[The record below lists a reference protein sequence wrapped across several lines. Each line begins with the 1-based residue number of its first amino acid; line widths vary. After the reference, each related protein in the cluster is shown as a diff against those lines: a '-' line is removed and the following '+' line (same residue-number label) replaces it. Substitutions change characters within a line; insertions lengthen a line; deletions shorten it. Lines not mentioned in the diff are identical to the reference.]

1 MDAIKI
7 IENGFVVT
15 CDGFDHAGRFAI
27 LVKGDR
33 IAELNPLA
41 AGLRARY
48 PNAEIVDASDKVI
61 LPGFVDAHYHGESFA
76 LRTWTAGTP
85 LSRWQKSPE
94 IRQASSYLHREAS
107 KEELAPLYRAA
118 YFSALKSG
126 VTTIAEFGFDHL
138 DVPFSAAREAL
149 KRTDLRGYVGIHNS
163 EQMDHA
169 RANGAPGGRSALVLP
184 GEDDL
189 TLYNMQTTIRMASE
203 MQWPIIA
210 HLGET
215 RQGHDAVR
223 RNFNRSIMRVLDEF
237 RILHQPIQLV
247 HTGPMDGEDLE
258 VLSQTRVPVIVCPT
272 ALFAKQTD
280 PPPVAAFLDRGIP
293 VALGS
298 DWGVPDPF
306 ENMRQFLR
314 LAGVDDPGPLG
325 LLRLHTINGAR
336 ALMMQDETGSIEGGK
351 KADLTFVDASD
362 LRHLLP
368 LESGDPVRF
377 LRAFLQTCS
386 SQAVS
391 DVMINGDFFLRKGQ
405 IMTYAEEDLKRE
417 YREAMAGLLERM
429 TIPGAAPV
437 PAAPIIPLRQ
447 EEPAANA
454 GTEAGSFDEGFRII
468 GTTGSLPRSSVNA
481 GEPLEQPPR
490 ELPKTV
496 RKTFGDDDL

>member
-1 MDAIKI
+1 MDSIKI

-15 CDGFDHAGRFAI
+15 CDGSDHVGRFAI

-76 LRTWTAGTP
+76 LRTWTAGIP

-94 IRQASSYLHREAS
+94 VRRAISYVLREAS
-107 KEELAPLYRAA
+107 KEELVPLYRAA
-118 YFSALKSG
+118 YFTALKAG
-126 VTTIAEFGFDHL
+126 VTTIAEFSFDHL
-138 DVPFSAAREAL
+138 DVPFAAAREAL
-149 KRTDLRGYVGIHNS
+149 KRTDLKGYVGIHNS

-169 RANGAPGGRSALVLP
+169 RADGSSGGRSALVLP

-189 TLYNMQTTIRMASE
+189 TLYNVQTTIRIASE

-215 RQGHDAVR
+215 RQGHDTVR

-237 RILHQPIQLV
+237 RILHHPVQLA
-247 HTGPMDGEDLE
+247 HTGPLDAEDLE
-258 VLSQTRVPVIVCPT
+258 VLSQTRVPVIVSP
-272 ALFAKQTD
+272 AAMFAKQTD

-298 DWGVPDPF
+298 DWGIPDPF

-314 LAGVDDPGPLG
+314 LAGPDDPGPLG
-325 LLRLHTINGAR
+325 LLRLHTIHGAR
-336 ALMMQDETGSIEGGK
+336 ALMLQNETGSIEGGK
-351 KADLTFVDASD
+351 KADLTFVDAGD

-368 LESGDPVRF
+368 LESGDPIRF

-417 YREAMAGLLERM
+417 YREAMAGLLEQM
-429 TIPGAAPV
+429 KT
-437 PAAPIIPLRQ
+437 PATPSAPIIPLRQ
-447 EEPAANA
+447 EEPAGSAE
-454 GTEAGSFDEGFRII
+454 TEAGSFDEGFRII
-468 GTTGSLPRSSVNA
+468 GTTGSLPQRSDDA
-481 GEPLEQPPR
+481 GPREHERPPQ

-496 RKTFGDDDL
+496 RKTFGEDEF